1 MKKIVISLFGLLI
14 IFFLSVSI
22 FLSTKGFETTRFN
35 NLISEKVKSAD
46 SNLALNV
53 KSIKI
58 KLDFKEFKIFLS
70 TTNPQTKYGNIN
82 VPVSQ
87 LKIYFDF
94 FTIFKKEPNIEGVN
108 IVFDDLNI
116 SEIKQLILRMKPS
129 NIKSFI
135 LNNISGGKLKGSI
148 RLGFLNNFEIADYQ
162 IKGSL
167 KKTNINLYN
176 KVNIK
181 NTSFNFAVDNNII
194 LINSLT
200 LNLYGI
206 PVTNGTINIK
216 KDKGYVVEGNLNTK
230 LESDISKLT
239 ELVKLFPNIDFLS
252 NDIYLKGD
260 FLNKFKINFNENLR
274 LDDYIYNL
282 TGNSGDIK
290 ITLNKEIE
298 SSLLKN
304 SLKEIFFS
312 INKAEINFAK
322 NKKTNINLDGNYKT
336 REDGKFQKLKIKN
349 IIDKSKVKYNI
360 VIDLNDPF
368 FVEILNYNKK
378 QDIIA
383 NISTEFST
391 NKKGTNIKYLNYN
404 EGKSSIKINDLDLN
418 KKNQIKKFSN
428 IKINTFKDKVENN
441 NFNIVYKDKITIKGK
456 IYDSSNLI
464 KNVSNQN
471 KGSLFNQIDKEI
483 RINFENILTK
493 LSMPL
498 NNFNLIGKIEKGKFT
513 KISSKSDFSKDEYL
527 DISLKKDPNSNKKI
541 LEIYSGLAK
550 PLLADFNFFKGIEG
564 GQLLFSSTFD
574 NKTSVSNLKIKD
586 FKVLN
591 APAFAKLLALA
602 DLSGLV
608 VLLSGEGLTFDSL
621 EIKFTDDEKV
631 RNIKEVYAEGPS
643 ITILMEGYI
652 ENKSG
657 LTSLRGTMVPAK
669 EINKLISKIP
679 VLGDILIGKEV
690 GEGVFGVSFKMK
702 GPPGKIKTTV
712 NPIKTLTPRFITRAL
727 EKRKKENKNN

>member
-14 IFFLSVSI
+14 IFFLSASI
-22 FLSTKGFETTRFN
+22 FLSIKGYETTKFN

-46 SNLALNV
+46 DNLELNV

-70 TTNPQTKYGNIN
+70 TINPQTKYGNIN
-82 VPVSQ
+82 LPVSQ
-87 LKIYFDF
+87 FKIYFDF

-116 SEIKQLILRMKPS
+116 SEIKQLILRTKPS

-135 LNNISGGKLKGSI
+135 LNNVSGGKLKGSI
-148 RLGFLNNFEIADYQ
+148 RLSFLNNFEVVDYQ
-162 IKGSL
+162 VKGSL
-167 KKTNINLYN
+167 KKTNLNLYD
-176 KVNIK
+176 KIKFK
-181 NTSFNFAVDNNII
+181 NTSFNFAIDNNII
-194 LINSLT
+194 LINSLK

-216 KDKGYVVEGNLNTK
+216 RDKGFVVEGNLNTRV
-230 LESDISKLT
+230 ESDIKKLT
-239 ELVKLFPNIDFLS
+239 ELVDFFPNTDFLN
-252 NDIYLKGD
+252 NDIYLEGD
-260 FLNKFKINFNENLR
+260 FLNKFKITFNKNLK
-274 LDDYIYNL
+274 LEDYTYNL
-282 TGNSGDIK
+282 IGNSGDIK
-290 ITLNKEIE
+290 IILNNEIK
-298 SSLLKN
+298 SSSLKN
-304 SLKEIFFS
+304 SIKEIFLS
-312 INKAEINFAK
+312 INKAEVDFAK
-322 NKKTNINLDGNYKT
+322 NKKTNVNFEGTFKT
-336 REDGKFQKLKIKN
+336 NKDRKFQKLKIKSN
-349 IIDKSKVKYNI
+349 IDKSKVKHNI
-360 VIDLNDPF
+360 VIDFSDPF
-368 FVEILNYNKK
+368 FIEILNYNKNENK
-378 QDIIA
+378 IA
-383 NISTEFST
+383 NISTEFSI
-391 NKKGTNIKYLNYN
+391 NKKGTYINYLNYN
-404 EGKSSIKINDLDLN
+404 EGKSSININNLEIN
-418 KKNQIKKFSN
+418 KKNKIKKFSN
-428 IKINTFKDKVENN
+428 IKVNTFNNKMENN
-441 NFNIVYKDKITIKGK
+441 NFNIIYKDKITIKGK

-464 KNVSNQN
+464 KNVASQS
-471 KGSLFNQIDKEI
+471 KVSVFNQINKEI
-483 RINFENILTK
+483 RISFENILTK
-493 LSMPL
+493 LSIPL

-513 KISSKSDFSKDEYL
+513 KISSKSEFSKDEYL
-527 DISLKKDPNSNKKI
+527 DISLKKDPNSNKKV

-564 GQLLFSSTFD
+564 GQLLFNSTFD
-574 NKTSVSNLKIKD
+574 NETSVSNLKIKN

-608 VLLSGEGLTFDSL
+608 VLLSGEGLSFDSL
-621 EIKFTDDEKV
+621 EIKFTDDEKI
-631 RNIKEVYAEGPS
+631 RNVKEVYAEGPS
-643 ITILMEGYI
+643 ITVLMEGYI

>member
-181 NTSFNFAVDNNII
+181 NTSFNFAVDDNII

-391 NKKGTNIKYLNYN
+391 NKKGTTIKYLNYN

>member
-290 ITLNKEIE
+290 ITLNKEIK

-312 INKAEINFAK
+312 INKAEIDFAK

-391 NKKGTNIKYLNYN
+391 NKKGTTIKYLNYN
-404 EGKSSIKINDLDLN
+404 EGKSSIKINNLDLN
-418 KKNQIKKFSN
+418 KKKQIKKFSN

-574 NKTSVSNLKIKD
+574 NKNSVSNLKIKD

>member
-1 MKKIVISLFGLLI
+1 MKKIAISLFGLLI

-148 RLGFLNNFEIADYQ
+148 RLVFLNNFEIADYQ

-181 NTSFNFAVDNNII
+181 NTSFNFAVDDNII

-513 KISSKSDFSKDEYL
+513 KISSKSEFSKDEYL

>member
-312 INKAEINFAK
+312 INKAEIDFAK

-391 NKKGTNIKYLNYN
+391 NKKGTTIKYLNYN
-404 EGKSSIKINDLDLN
+404 EGKSSIKINNLDLN
-418 KKNQIKKFSN
+418 KKNKLR
-428 IKINTFKDKVENN
+428 
-441 NFNIVYKDKITIKGK
+441 
-456 IYDSSNLI
+456 NL
-464 KNVSNQN
+464 
-471 KGSLFNQIDKEI
+471 
-483 RINFENILTK
+483 
-493 LSMPL
+493 
-498 NNFNLIGKIEKGKFT
+498 
-513 KISSKSDFSKDEYL
+513 
-527 DISLKKDPNSNKKI
+527 
-541 LEIYSGLAK
+541 A
-550 PLLADFNFFKGIEG
+550 
-564 GQLLFSSTFD
+564 
-574 NKTSVSNLKIKD
+574 
-586 FKVLN
+586 
-591 APAFAKLLALA
+591 
-602 DLSGLV
+602 
-608 VLLSGEGLTFDSL
+608 
-621 EIKFTDDEKV
+621 
-631 RNIKEVYAEGPS
+631 
-643 ITILMEGYI
+643 
-652 ENKSG
+652 
-657 LTSLRGTMVPAK
+657 
-669 EINKLISKIP
+669 ISK
-679 VLGDILIGKEV
+679 
-690 GEGVFGVSFKMK
+690 
-702 GPPGKIKTTV
+702 
-712 NPIKTLTPRFITRAL
+712 
-727 EKRKKENKNN
+727 

>member
-14 IFFLSVSI
+14 IFFLSASI
-22 FLSTKGFETTRFN
+22 FLSIKGYETTKFN

-46 SNLALNV
+46 DNLELNV

-70 TTNPQTKYGNIN
+70 TINPQTKYGNIN
-82 VPVSQ
+82 LPVSQ
-87 LKIYFDF
+87 FKIYFDF

-116 SEIKQLILRMKPS
+116 SEIKQLILRTKPS

-135 LNNISGGKLKGSI
+135 LNNVSGGKLKGSI
-148 RLGFLNNFEIADYQ
+148 RLSFLNNFEVVDYQ
-162 IKGSL
+162 VKGSL
-167 KKTNINLYN
+167 KKTNLNLYD
-176 KVNIK
+176 KIKFK
-181 NTSFNFAVDNNII
+181 NTSFNFAIDNNII
-194 LINSLT
+194 LINSLK

-216 KDKGYVVEGNLNTK
+216 RDKGFVVEGNLNTRV
-230 LESDISKLT
+230 ESDIKKLT
-239 ELVKLFPNIDFLS
+239 ELVDFFPNTDFLN
-252 NDIYLKGD
+252 NDIYLEGD
-260 FLNKFKINFNENLR
+260 FLNKFKITFNKNLK
-274 LDDYIYNL
+274 LEDYTYNL
-282 TGNSGDIK
+282 IGNSGDIK
-290 ITLNKEIE
+290 IILNNEIK
-298 SSLLKN
+298 SSSLKN
-304 SLKEIFFS
+304 SIKEIFLS
-312 INKAEINFAK
+312 INKAEVDFAK
-322 NKKTNINLDGNYKT
+322 NKKTNVNFEGTFKT
-336 REDGKFQKLKIKN
+336 NKDRKFQKLKIKSN
-349 IIDKSKVKYNI
+349 IDKSKVKHNI
-360 VIDLNDPF
+360 VIDFSDPF
-368 FVEILNYNKK
+368 FIEILNYNKNEDK
-378 QDIIA
+378 IA
-383 NISTEFST
+383 NISTEFSI
-391 NKKGTNIKYLNYN
+391 NKKGTYINYLNYN
-404 EGKSSIKINDLDLN
+404 EGKSSININNLEIN
-418 KKNQIKKFSN
+418 KKNKIKKFSN
-428 IKINTFKDKVENN
+428 IKVNTFNNKMENN
-441 NFNIVYKDKITIKGK
+441 NFNIIYKDKITIKGK

-464 KNVSNQN
+464 KNVASQS
-471 KGSLFNQIDKEI
+471 KVSVFNQINKEI
-483 RINFENILTK
+483 RISFENILTK
-493 LSMPL
+493 LSIPL

-513 KISSKSDFSKDEYL
+513 KISSKSEFSKDEYL
-527 DISLKKDPNSNKKI
+527 DISLKKDPNSNKKV

-564 GQLLFSSTFD
+564 GQLLFNSTFD
-574 NKTSVSNLKIKD
+574 NETSVSNLKIKN

-608 VLLSGEGLTFDSL
+608 VLLSGEGLSFDSL
-621 EIKFTDDEKV
+621 EIKFTDDEKI
-631 RNIKEVYAEGPS
+631 RNVKEVYAEGPS

>member
-181 NTSFNFAVDNNII
+181 NTSFNFAVDDNII

-312 INKAEINFAK
+312 INKAEIDFAK

-404 EGKSSIKINDLDLN
+404 EGKSSIKINNLDLN
-418 KKNQIKKFSN
+418 KKKQIKKFSN

-513 KISSKSDFSKDEYL
+513 KISSKSEFSKDEYL

-574 NKTSVSNLKIKD
+574 NKNSVSNLKIKD

>member
-312 INKAEINFAK
+312 INKAEIDFAK

-391 NKKGTNIKYLNYN
+391 NKKGTTIKYLNYN
-404 EGKSSIKINDLDLN
+404 EGKSSIKINNLDLN
-418 KKNQIKKFSN
+418 KKKQIKKFSN

>member
-1 MKKIVISLFGLLI
+1 M
-14 IFFLSVSI
+14 
-22 FLSTKGFETTRFN
+22 
-35 NLISEKVKSAD
+35 
-46 SNLALNV
+46 
-53 KSIKI
+53 
-58 KLDFKEFKIFLS
+58 
-70 TTNPQTKYGNIN
+70 
-82 VPVSQ
+82 
-87 LKIYFDF
+87 
-94 FTIFKKEPNIEGVN
+94 
-108 IVFDDLNI
+108 
-116 SEIKQLILRMKPS
+116 
-129 NIKSFI
+129 
-135 LNNISGGKLKGSI
+135 
-148 RLGFLNNFEIADYQ
+148 
-162 IKGSL
+162 
-167 KKTNINLYN
+167 
-176 KVNIK
+176 
-181 NTSFNFAVDNNII
+181 
-194 LINSLT
+194 
-200 LNLYGI
+200 NLYGI

-312 INKAEINFAK
+312 INKAEIDFAK

-513 KISSKSDFSKDEYL
+513 KISSKSEFSKDEYL

>member
-391 NKKGTNIKYLNYN
+391 NKKGTTIKYLNYN
-404 EGKSSIKINDLDLN
+404 EGKSSIKINNLDLN
-418 KKNQIKKFSN
+418 KKKQIKKFSN

>member
-181 NTSFNFAVDNNII
+181 NTSFNFAVDDNII

-391 NKKGTNIKYLNYN
+391 NKKGTTIKYLNYN
-404 EGKSSIKINDLDLN
+404 EGKSSIKINNLDLN
-418 KKNQIKKFSN
+418 KKKQIKKFSN

-513 KISSKSDFSKDEYL
+513 KISSKSEFSKDEYL

>member
-1 MKKIVISLFGLLI
+1 MKKIAISLFGLLI

-181 NTSFNFAVDNNII
+181 NTSFNFAVDDNII

-290 ITLNKEIE
+290 ITLNKEIK

-513 KISSKSDFSKDEYL
+513 KISSKSEFSKDEYL

-574 NKTSVSNLKIKD
+574 NKNSVSNLKIKD

>member
-148 RLGFLNNFEIADYQ
+148 RLVFLNNFEIADYQ

-391 NKKGTNIKYLNYN
+391 NKKGTTIKYLNYN
-404 EGKSSIKINDLDLN
+404 EGKSSIKINNLDLN
-418 KKNQIKKFSN
+418 KKKQIKKFSN

-513 KISSKSDFSKDEYL
+513 KISSKSEFSKDEYL

>member
-1 MKKIVISLFGLLI
+1 MKKIAISLFGLLI

-181 NTSFNFAVDNNII
+181 NTSFNFAVDDNII

-513 KISSKSDFSKDEYL
+513 KISSKSEFSKDEYL

>member
-290 ITLNKEIE
+290 ITLNKEIK

-513 KISSKSDFSKDEYL
+513 KISSKSEFSKDEYL

>member
-290 ITLNKEIE
+290 ITLNKEIK

-312 INKAEINFAK
+312 INKAEIDFAK

-391 NKKGTNIKYLNYN
+391 NKKGTTIKYLNYN
-404 EGKSSIKINDLDLN
+404 EGKSSIKINNLDLN
-418 KKNQIKKFSN
+418 KKKQIKKFSN

-513 KISSKSDFSKDEYL
+513 KISSKSEFSKDEYL

>member
-181 NTSFNFAVDNNII
+181 NTSFNFAVDDNII

-391 NKKGTNIKYLNYN
+391 NKKGTTIKYLNYN

-513 KISSKSDFSKDEYL
+513 KISSKSEFSKDEYL

>member
-14 IFFLSVSI
+14 IFFLSASI
-22 FLSTKGFETTRFN
+22 FLSIKGYETTKFN

-46 SNLALNV
+46 DNLELNV

-70 TTNPQTKYGNIN
+70 TINPQTKYGNIN
-82 VPVSQ
+82 LPVSQ
-87 LKIYFDF
+87 FKIYFDF

-116 SEIKQLILRMKPS
+116 SEIKQLILRTKPS

-135 LNNISGGKLKGSI
+135 LNNVSGGKLKGSI
-148 RLGFLNNFEIADYQ
+148 RLSFLNNFEVVDYQ
-162 IKGSL
+162 VKGSL
-167 KKTNINLYN
+167 KKTNLNLYD
-176 KVNIK
+176 KIKFK
-181 NTSFNFAVDNNII
+181 NTSFNFAIDNNII
-194 LINSLT
+194 LINSLK

-216 KDKGYVVEGNLNTK
+216 RDKGFVVEGNLNTRV
-230 LESDISKLT
+230 ESDIKKLT
-239 ELVKLFPNIDFLS
+239 ELVDFFPNTDFLN
-252 NDIYLKGD
+252 NDIYLEGD
-260 FLNKFKINFNENLR
+260 FLNKFKITFNKNLK
-274 LDDYIYNL
+274 LEDYTYNL
-282 TGNSGDIK
+282 IGNSGDIK
-290 ITLNKEIE
+290 IILNNEIK
-298 SSLLKN
+298 SSSLKN
-304 SLKEIFFS
+304 SIKEIFLS
-312 INKAEINFAK
+312 INKAEVDFAK
-322 NKKTNINLDGNYKT
+322 NKKTNVNFEGTFKT
-336 REDGKFQKLKIKN
+336 NKDRKFQKLKIKSN
-349 IIDKSKVKYNI
+349 IDKSKVKHNI
-360 VIDLNDPF
+360 VIDFSDPF
-368 FVEILNYNKK
+368 FIEILNYNKNENK
-378 QDIIA
+378 IA
-383 NISTEFST
+383 NISTEFSI
-391 NKKGTNIKYLNYN
+391 NKKGTYINYLNYN
-404 EGKSSIKINDLDLN
+404 EGKSSININNLEIN
-418 KKNQIKKFSN
+418 KKNKIKKFSN
-428 IKINTFKDKVENN
+428 IKVNTFNNKMENN
-441 NFNIVYKDKITIKGK
+441 NFNIIYKDKITIKGK

-464 KNVSNQN
+464 KNVASQS
-471 KGSLFNQIDKEI
+471 KVSVFNQINKEI
-483 RINFENILTK
+483 RISFENILTK
-493 LSMPL
+493 LSIPL
-498 NNFNLIGKIEKGKFT
+498 NNFKLIGKIEKGKFT
-513 KISSKSDFSKDEYL
+513 KISSKSEFSKDEYL
-527 DISLKKDPNSNKKI
+527 DISLKKDPNSNKKV

-564 GQLLFSSTFD
+564 GQLLFNSTFD
-574 NKTSVSNLKIKD
+574 NETSVSNLKIKN

-608 VLLSGEGLTFDSL
+608 VLLSGEGLSFDSL
-621 EIKFTDDEKV
+621 EIKFTDDEKI
-631 RNIKEVYAEGPS
+631 RNVKEVYAEGPS
-643 ITILMEGYI
+643 ITVLMEGYI

>member
-148 RLGFLNNFEIADYQ
+148 RLVFLNNFEIADYQ

-181 NTSFNFAVDNNII
+181 NTSFNFAVDDNII

-312 INKAEINFAK
+312 INKAEIDFAK

-391 NKKGTNIKYLNYN
+391 NKKGTTIKYLNYN
-404 EGKSSIKINDLDLN
+404 EGKSSIKINNLDLN
-418 KKNQIKKFSN
+418 KKKQIKKFSN

>member
-312 INKAEINFAK
+312 INKAEIDFAK

-391 NKKGTNIKYLNYN
+391 NKKGTTIKYLNYN
-404 EGKSSIKINDLDLN
+404 EGKSSIKINNLDLN
-418 KKNQIKKFSN
+418 KKKQIKKFSN

-690 GEGVFGVSFKMK
+690 GEGVFGVSFKIK
-702 GPPGKIKTTV
+702 GPPKELETTV
-712 NPIKTLTPRFITRAL
+712 NPIKTLTPRFITRTL
-727 EKRKKENKNN
+727 EKIKKN

>member
-574 NKTSVSNLKIKD
+574 NKNSVSNLKIKD